1 MKSFDKDTGKISLS
15 YRKDEDNP
23 WEKLKNEYPVGTIV
37 DVKIVGL
44 TDYGAF
50 ANFLP
55 GIDGLIHISQI
66 SNKRIGVPKD
76 VLSVGDEVKAMITD
90 VDFEKHRISLSIKA
104 VLEEDNIIDS
114 AENSEKQVA
123 NSNNE

>member
-1 MKSFDKDTGKISLS
+1 MGKI
-15 YRKDEDNP
+15 E
-23 WEKLKNEYPVGTIV
+23 NEYPVGTIV

-90 VDFEKHRISLSIKA
+90 VDFE
-104 VLEEDNIIDS
+104 NIEL
-114 AENSEKQVA
+114 AYQLKLC
-123 NSNNE
+123 

>member
-1 MKSFDKDTGKISLS
+1 M
-15 YRKDEDNP
+15 
-23 WEKLKNEYPVGTIV
+23 KNEYPVGTIV

>member
-1 MKSFDKDTGKISLS
+1 M
-15 YRKDEDNP
+15 
-23 WEKLKNEYPVGTIV
+23 
-37 DVKIVGL
+37 
-44 TDYGAF
+44 
-50 ANFLP
+50 
-55 GIDGLIHISQI
+55 
-66 SNKRIGVPKD
+66 
-76 VLSVGDEVKAMITD
+76 SVGDEVKAMITD